1 VDKSERQRILVPFQ
15 GGLGNQLFQL
25 SAGLNLLRNFN
36 CQPLFTDFFL
46 RHRTWLDFG
55 HSNDSSRKLMIR
67 ELLNDDEF
75 TESFGH
81 FDAMAIA
88 FRTLTGSNKVLREP
102 DNRSSIFEHL
112 TNETYV
118 IRGWFQEYQFVSNIQ
133 DLLIARMRSTSRFRD
148 VVSALVETSIAVHVR
163 LGDYYHDQ
171 ETRNHHG
178 LTEMSYY
185 HNSIQHLLRTIDAQ
199 RIVIVSDEPELA
211 LKLLCEDPFGT
222 DIPMTCV
229 IGDEHQDLAT
239 LANCAGIVISN
250 STFSWWAGFLGS
262 VLHGS
267 LVVAPTPW
275 LSVKSR
281 AEDDLIP
288 STWTT
293 MQRLLDKN

>member
-1 VDKSERQRILVPFQ
+1 MDNSDRQRILVPLQ

-25 SAGLNLLRNFN
+25 SAGLNLYNNFN
-36 CQPLFTDFFL
+36 CRPLFTDFFL
-46 RHRTWLDFG
+46 RHRTWLDLG
-55 HSNDSSRKLMIR
+55 RSNDSSRKIMIR
-67 ELLNDDEF
+67 ELLNDEEL
-75 TESFGH
+75 TENLGH
-81 FDAMAIA
+81 FDAMALV

-102 DNRSSIFEHL
+102 DNRSSVFKCL

-118 IRGWFQEYQFVSNIQ
+118 IRGWFQKYQYVSNIQ
-133 DLLIARMRSTSRFRD
+133 DQLIARMRSTPRFRD
-148 VVSALVETSIAVHVR
+148 VVSTLVEPSIAVHIR

-178 LTEMSYY
+178 LTGISYY
-185 HNSIQHLLRTIDAQ
+185 HNSIRHLLRTIDAQ

-211 LKLLCEDPFGT
+211 QKLLCEEPFGT

-229 IGDEHQDLAT
+229 SGDEHQDLAT

-250 STFSWWAGFLGS
+250 STFSWWAGLLGS

-275 LSVKSR
+275 LSVKSS
-281 AEDDLIP
+281 ADDDLIP
-288 STWTT
+288 PNWTT

>member
-1 VDKSERQRILVPFQ
+1 VDGDDRQRIVVPLQ

-25 SAGLNLLRNFN
+25 SAGLNLLCNFN

-55 HSNDSSRKLMIR
+55 RSNSSSRKLMIR
-67 ELLNDDEF
+67 ELLNDEEF
-75 TESFGH
+75 TKNLGH
-81 FDAMAIA
+81 LEAMAIA
-88 FRTLTGSNKVLREP
+88 FRTLTGSKKVFREP
-102 DNRSSIFEHL
+102 DNRSSVFEYL

-118 IRGWFQEYQFVSNIQ
+118 ILGWFQKYQFVSNIQ
-133 DLLIARMRSTSRFRD
+133 DLLIARMRSAPQFRD
-148 VVSALVETSIAVHVR
+148 VVSTRVEPSIAVHVR

-178 LTEMSYY
+178 LTGISYY
-185 HNSIQHLLRTIDAQ
+185 HNSIQHLLSSIDAQ

-211 LKLLCEDPFGT
+211 LKLLREEPFGT
-222 DIPMTCV
+222 DIPMTCTR
-229 IGDEHQDLAT
+229 GDEHQDLAT

-275 LSVKSR
+275 LSVKSP
-281 AEDDLIP
+281 ADDDLIP
-288 STWTT
+288 PTWTT
-293 MQRLLDKN
+293 MQRLLHKN